1 MKSARQYF
9 TDYPIEGNA
18 DGAMVQVELLAYDRN
33 KYITVKYKG
42 EIDEVKS
49 GYIYS
54 DPAVLRSLTQKE
66 VFALPQT
73 LHARRPHKLHI
84 AQELRKARITKVT
97 YLLRLFDS
105 GKALSTKLTP
115 FKSRSDAIRAFIA
128 ELDKGLE
135 GRCIFLSRKINNSR
149 MSSIDDMLGVEEGE
163 YFETG
168 SRGRT
173 GRVTRKDYIKIMK
186 ALIATKARLA
196 KEA

>member
-9 TDYPIEGNA
+9 TDYPIQGNA

-33 KYITVKYKG
+33 KFITVKYKG
-42 EIDEVKS
+42 EVDEVKS

-54 DPAVLRSLTQKE
+54 DPAVLRRLTQNE
-66 VFALPQT
+66 VFALPLTPQ
-73 LHARRPHKLHI
+73 ARRPQKLHI
-84 AQELRKARITKVT
+84 ARELRKARITKVT
-97 YLLRLFDS
+97 YLLRRFEA
-105 GKALSTKLTP
+105 GETMSTKLTP

-128 ELDKGLE
+128 ELDNGLE
-135 GRCIFLSRKINNSR
+135 GRCLFLSRKINNSR
-149 MSSIDDMLGVEEGE
+149 MSSIDDMLGVEDGE

-173 GRVTRKDYIKIMK
+173 GRVTHKDYVKIMK

-196 KEA
+196 KGA